1 MARDCA
7 EHVASFMPPFEVTLE
22 PRVHVD
28 GEVEDR
34 AAIYSADQTLRA
46 RWVEATPHACLLRLH
61 RLAMAFLGKEAHAFE
76 PHASLHYFQSGE
88 LDPAQKAKMLDEQDQ
103 TWRSQ
108 PQALWHPEF
117 DEWKAIAFYPFTGRV
132 EAREDS

>member
-1 MARDCA
+1 
-7 EHVASFMPPFEVTLE
+7 MPPFEVTLE

-88 LDPAQKAKMLDEQDQ
+88 LDPAQKAKMLDELDQ
-103 TWRSQ
+103 TWGSQ
-108 PQALWHPEF
+108 PLSFVALGIHVTRYLGKTP
-117 DEWKAIAFYPFTGRV
+117 DEWKAVAFPPFTGWL